1 MSLLPVMVIFG
12 LSFPPIFL
20 ELLISLALFC
30 CAPHPTTNRYL
41 RVCLAPG
48 SFNTAL
54 YCCLFYLTSR
64 LFPEVTV
71 STFSLKIIRVGITV
85 LVVVLAVIAI
95 FNVWAF
101 YTESPWTRD
110 AKFTADVVA
119 IAPDVSGLLTEV
131 PVKTTNW
138 CRKARFCL
146 SLISPVISR
155 RWLKPRPMWPIT
167 RPWLRRSNGSP
178 VGGTAWVFKHCHKK
192 RLTRQAMCYK
202 PSSTSWQK
210 PLPCEI

>member
-1 MSLLPVMVIFG
+1 M
-12 LSFPPIFL
+12 
-20 ELLISLALFC
+20 
-30 CAPHPTTNRYL
+30 
-41 RVCLAPG
+41 
-48 SFNTAL
+48 
-54 YCCLFYLTSR
+54 
-64 LFPEVTV
+64 
-71 STFSLKIIRVGITV
+71 
-85 LVVVLAVIAI
+85 VVLAVIAI

-131 PVKTTNW
+131 PVKDNQLVQ
-138 CRKARFCL
+138 KGQILF
-146 SLISPVISR
+146 VIDQ
-155 RWLKPRPMWPIT
+155 PRYQQALAEAEADVAYYQT
-167 RPWLRRSNGSP
+167 LAAEKQRSP